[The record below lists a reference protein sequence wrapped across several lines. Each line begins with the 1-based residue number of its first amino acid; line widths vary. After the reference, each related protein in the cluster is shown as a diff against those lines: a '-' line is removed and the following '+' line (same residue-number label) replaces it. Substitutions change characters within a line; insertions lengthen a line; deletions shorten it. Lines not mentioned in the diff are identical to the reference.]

1 MTSSYVAWCKQ
12 DHVLIRLKQET
23 DMAASKRGQVMQ
35 ELEAATAEL
44 ASATHE
50 LQSKQS
56 LACSLDQKLADS
68 EHELRILQQSVH
80 ALHAEH
86 ATAQRAHAQ
95 DQSQL
100 AEAEAQRHGALSGL
114 SSQTG
119 EQHRAVSNGKD
130 FSPTEKA
137 CTVTQTDTH
146 NEDPIEIAAAGHDR
160 KEDGAAVSRSF
171 ADDQERAP
179 QVSLPCCSLVQGA
192 ALYLVSAKL
201 CGHHLHACCM
211 TNAPCLLH
219 DCILLL
225 MCKTA
230 TVSI

>member
-1 MTSSYVAWCKQ
+1 
-12 DHVLIRLKQET
+12 
-23 DMAASKRGQVMQ
+23 MQ
-35 ELEAATAEL
+35 ELEAAIAEL

-68 EHELRILQQSVH
+68 EHELHILQQSMH
-80 ALHAEH
+80 ASHAQQ

-95 DQSQL
+95 AQSQL
-100 AEAEAQRHGALSGL
+100 AEAEAQRYGA
-114 SSQTG
+114 SQELGSQRG
-119 EQHRAVSNGKD
+119 EQHRAVNNGKD
-130 FSPTEKA
+130 FSATEKA
-137 CTVTQTDTH
+137 CTVTQSDTH

-160 KEDGAAVSRSF
+160 KEVGAATSRFF
-171 ADDQERAP
+171 ADDQERGP

-192 ALYLVSAKL
+192 ALCLVSAKL

-230 TVSI
+230 KVSI